1 MAELGVGVPPGGRAV
16 GLDPRLPSD
25 TEEESQGR
33 PAGRPVLP
41 HPECFCLVR
50 SFVPLVNRQ
59 GRAFLSLSFQID
71 FSLTRVRLSSLA
83 SRSHSSRVYLL
94 LTYC

>member
-33 PAGRPVLP
+33 PAGRFSPTP
-41 HPECFCLVR
+41 SASASFVR
-50 SFVPLVNRQ
+50 SFPLLI
-59 GRAFLSLSFQID
+59 GKAEHFSLSLS
-71 FSLTRVRLSSLA
+71 R
-83 SRSHSSRVYLL
+83 SR
-94 LTYC
+94 